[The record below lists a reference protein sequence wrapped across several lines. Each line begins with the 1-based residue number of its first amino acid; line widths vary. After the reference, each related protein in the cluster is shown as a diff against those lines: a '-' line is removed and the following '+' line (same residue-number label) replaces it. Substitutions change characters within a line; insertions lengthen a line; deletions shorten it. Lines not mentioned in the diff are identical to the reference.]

1 MKGRLGA
8 SLLIKA
14 VEQWET
20 ILRSFDTDIQISVVR
35 MAEDAAGAQGLLA
48 AVWSGWRDETMLDK

>member
-48 AVWSGWRDETMLDK
+48 AV